1 MRVPR
6 NSDRSQTSSQH
17 HEDGTQTVRL
27 IAFGGI
33 IVCVLTAAFV
43 YLRMSQSMAEPHL
56 EEQNVDIVDVAPA
69 DPFDRWHLSEFVGS
83 EKCSECHSEIAE
95 TYARHPMAS
104 TLALVADA
112 SPIEVIENDSPGFEA
127 LGCRYRVERDG
138 DRMIHSEFMTDADGK
153 LVFDQSEEVHYAVGS
168 GMNARTYLIDR
179 GGLLFE
185 SPITWFVDEQ
195 EWDLSPGY
203 EDNPRQRFN
212 RRVADGCVQCHSGRV
227 APAGD
232 GTSNRFKDHPFPE
245 LGIGCERC
253 HGPGRRHVEKFESAD
268 WDADASDAED
278 TLIVNPASLD
288 SHLAEDVC
296 YQCHM
301 NGKRR
306 ILRKGKSYHDFQPG
320 MATEDIWTVFVSPT
334 RIGSESTNPFSTHTE
349 QMHASACFLGS
360 EGSMSC
366 TTCHDP
372 HSVPA
377 ADEQAEFYRQRCNSC
392 HSDQGCSLPLA
403 EREHPPSLNSCIDCH
418 MPSSGSRDIPHASH
432 SDHRVL
438 RDPANHPVT
447 AESHT
452 SGEIWTIF
460 DDSEERLPEW
470 ELQRSRALAL
480 SDQSVEEMDQRLVR
494 KAVAALEAVLAHD
507 PNDVEVLRSLA
518 FLYGL
523 GQNHQKAISYF
534 EAALKV
540 DPQDELSLKNLGLMA
555 SRVGALRK
563 GLNSYDAYL
572 KLNKWDPT
580 MFAPYVFMLAATG
593 KVQEAVKA
601 AEYGLRLDPTDREL
615 RRLASELY
623 AKLGDQ
629 TKSANHLKILKE
641 ISTQLDP
648 WDQQRQE
655 RLKEELRQKQQP

>member
-1 MRVPR
+1 M
-6 NSDRSQTSSQH
+6 
-17 HEDGTQTVRL
+17 
-27 IAFGGI
+27 
-33 IVCVLTAAFV
+33 
-43 YLRMSQSMAEPHL
+43 
-56 EEQNVDIVDVAPA
+56 
-69 DPFDRWHLSEFVGS
+69 
-83 EKCSECHSEIAE
+83 
-95 TYARHPMAS
+95 
-104 TLALVADA
+104 
-112 SPIEVIENDSPGFEA
+112 
-127 LGCRYRVERDG
+127 
-138 DRMIHSEFMTDADGK
+138 
-153 LVFDQSEEVHYAVGS
+153 
-168 GMNARTYLIDR
+168 
-179 GGLLFE
+179 
-185 SPITWFVDEQ
+185 
-195 EWDLSPGY
+195 
-203 EDNPRQRFN
+203 
-212 RRVADGCVQCHSGRV
+212 
-227 APAGD
+227 
-232 GTSNRFKDHPFPE
+232 
-245 LGIGCERC
+245 
-253 HGPGRRHVEKFESAD
+253 
-268 WDADASDAED
+268 
-278 TLIVNPASLD
+278 
-288 SHLAEDVC
+288 
-296 YQCHM
+296 
-301 NGKRR
+301 
-306 ILRKGKSYHDFQPG
+306 
-320 MATEDIWTVFVSPT
+320 
-334 RIGSESTNPFSTHTE
+334 
-349 QMHASACFLGS
+349 
-360 EGSMSC
+360 
-366 TTCHDP
+366 
-372 HSVPA
+372 
-377 ADEQAEFYRQRCNSC
+377 
-392 HSDQGCSLPLA
+392 
-403 EREHPPSLNSCIDCH
+403 
-418 MPSSGSRDIPHASH
+418 
-432 SDHRVL
+432 
-438 RDPANHPVT
+438 T

-648 WDQQRQE
+648 GISSV
-655 RLKEELRQKQQP
+655 KNVSKKN